1 MLFRSLAEAGVHSGP
16 YGSGAQGAEAQWSV
30 GVGRSR
36 ASLPEAAAGLDEAT
50 QVADIASTLETRPRR
65 YYRFADVGLRGMLAL
80 MRSDPRLRAF
90 AEAELAPLVDPP
102 DPEALA
108 LLELYLKHG
117 GNKSAL
123 ARTGYLSRPALYARL
138 ARLQDRLGVS
148 LDDAEVRTALH
159 VALLW
164 HRLREVG
171 QTGAPG

>member
-1 MLFRSLAEAGVHSGP
+1 
-16 YGSGAQGAEAQWSV
+16 
-30 GVGRSR
+30 
-36 ASLPEAAAGLDEAT
+36 
-50 QVADIASTLETRPRR
+50 
-65 YYRFADVGLRGMLAL
+65 MLAL

-171 QTGAPG
+171 QTGAPADRLRRQTGSALRSTAPSDPQCRQTGSSGPSSPTSASSAVVMASTLAGRDSP